1 MAESPTLTL
10 LGRLFAS
17 EAMAAV
23 FSDRAR
29 LQGMLD
35 FEAALACAEASVALF
50 PAAAAESV
58 ARACRADLFDIPA
71 LARDTAAAGNP
82 AIPMVKQLTALV
94 AKEDAAAARFVHWGA
109 TSQDAV
115 DTGLVLQIRTGLA
128 TIEPD
133 LQRLTATL
141 ATLAQ
146 THAKTVMIG
155 RTLLQQ
161 AVPVTFGLKTA
172 GWLAAVERARG
183 RLAAAG
189 AAAQVLQFGGAAGTL
204 AALGDRGLDVAAAL
218 AKELGLDLPD
228 MPWHGH
234 RDRLV
239 DLAAALGLLVG
250 TLGKMAR
257 DLSLLM
263 QTEVAEAFEPGG
275 QGRGGSSTMPHKRNP
290 IACAVALA
298 AATRVPPLV
307 ATLLAAMPQEQERGL
322 GGWHAEWETLPEI
335 FLLAA
340 GALHHMTDAI
350 AGLTLDT
357 GRMRDNI
364 EATHGLV
371 MAEAVTMALAER
383 IGKHAAHDLVESAC
397 RRALADGAHLRDM
410 LARDPAVTAQLA
422 PDALDRL
429 FAPESYL
436 GMAERFVQR
445 ALDARRRGQI
455 GITLSK
461 FRMHGTPHG

>member
-1 MAESPTLTL
+1 MAESAALTL
-10 LGRLFAS
+10 LGPLFAGD
-17 EAMAAV
+17 AMTAA
-23 FSDRAR
+23 FNDRAR
-29 LQGMLD
+29 LQAMLD
-35 FEAALACAEASVALF
+35 FQAALARAEAAVGLF
-50 PAAAAESV
+50 PAAAAGSIASV
-58 ARACRADLFDIPA
+58 CKADLFDVAA

-82 AIPMVKQLTALV
+82 AIPLVKQLTALV
-94 AKEDAAAARFVHWGA
+94 AKQDAAAARFVHWGA
-109 TSQDAV
+109 TSQDAI
-115 DTGLVLQIRTGLA
+115 DTGLVLQMRAGLA
-128 TIEPD
+128 AIEPD
-133 LQRLTATL
+133 LQRLTAAL

-161 AVPVTFGLKTA
+161 AVPVTFGLKAA
-172 GWLAAVERARG
+172 GWLAAVERTRA
-183 RLAAAG
+183 RLAEAG
-189 AAAQVLQFGGAAGTL
+189 RAAQVLQFGGAAGTL
-204 AALGDRGLDVAAAL
+204 AALGNRGLDVAAAL
-218 AKELGLDLPD
+218 AKELDLVLPEL
-228 MPWHGH
+228 PWHGH

-263 QTEVAEAFEPGG
+263 QTEVAEAFEPAG

-340 GALHHMTDAI
+340 GALHHMTDAT

-357 GRMRDNI
+357 KRMRENI
-364 EATHGLV
+364 EVTRGLV

-383 IGKHAAHDLVESAC
+383 IGKQEAHHLIEAAC
-397 RRALADGAHLRDM
+397 RRALAERGHLRDV
-410 LARDPAVTAQLA
+410 LAREPSVAAQLT
-422 PDALDRL
+422 PKALDRL

-436 GMAERFVQR
+436 GMAERFVR
-445 ALDARRRGQI
+445 RVLAAR
-455 GITLSK
+455 
-461 FRMHGTPHG
+461 TPRS